1 MDGIASRLAG
11 ARQLLT
17 PILGEEG
24 RRLPLGHAAAD
35 AALRGGLKRG
45 ALHEIFGDASAIGFA
60 AGLARRAAGQRR
72 LLWIVQD
79 FSALEQGALA
89 PTGLA
94 EFGIDPTSLLMLCA
108 ANATDALR
116 AAADALSCS
125 ALGAVI
131 VEIPGHPKI
140 LDLVASRR
148 LVLGAQSKGVTALL
162 LRPMAEAEPSAA
174 ETRWHIRSRASEDTE
189 DWGPS
194 ADADNWGSPR
204 FDAELTRNRH
214 GETGRWDMEWC
225 CDDGAFRQAAHPGAV
240 VSAPA
245 DRPAAAQIRRAG

>member
-1 MDGIASRLAG
+1 MDGIAKRLAG
-11 ARQLLT
+11 ARQLLS
-17 PILGEEG
+17 PLPGQDG
-24 RRLPLGHAAAD
+24 ARLPLGHDAAD
-35 AALRGGLKRG
+35 AVLRGGLLRG
-45 ALHEIFGDASAIGFA
+45 ALHEIFAADASAFGFA
-60 AGLARRAAGQRR
+60 AGLARRAAGFKR

-79 FSALEQGALA
+79 FSALEQGAVA

-94 EFGIDPTSLLMLCA
+94 EFGIAPASLLLLCA

-116 AAADALSCS
+116 AGADALSCA

-131 VEIPGHPKI
+131 VEIPGNPKI

-148 LVLGAQSKGVTALL
+148 LVLGAQSKGVTVFL
-162 LRPMAEAEPSAA
+162 LRPAAEVEPSAA
-174 ETRWHIRSRASEDTE
+174 ETRWLIRSSHSADSD
-189 DWGPS
+189 DWGH
-194 ADADNWGSPR
+194 PR

-225 CDDGAFRQAAHPGAV
+225 CDDGAFRETTHSGAV

-245 DRPAAAQIRRAG
+245 DRPAPAAVWRLAG